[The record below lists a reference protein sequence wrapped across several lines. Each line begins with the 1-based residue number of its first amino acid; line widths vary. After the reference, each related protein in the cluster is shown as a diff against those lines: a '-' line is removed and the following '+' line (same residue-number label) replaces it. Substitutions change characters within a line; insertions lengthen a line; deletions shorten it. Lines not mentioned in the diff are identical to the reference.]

1 MPVIPSSIKPGIPPV
16 SQTDSV
22 PLDVIDVEDL
32 DPFDLPEDTEA
43 FLEASALDETPPLET
58 QVMPSRADSSREEAS
73 ISSNATPASSL
84 KTSTIVA
91 GVVGIAAI
99 GAAVYFLRGRK

>member
-1 MPVIPSSIKPGIPPV
+1 MP
-16 SQTDSV
+16 QTDSG
-22 PLDVIDVEDL
+22 PLDVIDVEDLDPFELPEDL

-58 QVMPSRADSSREEAS
+58 QVLPSSADSSREDAS